1 MIGVV
6 IIALGWIVFTVLLII
21 TRPLPTTEEKM
32 QGD

>member
-1 MIGVV
+1 MAVL
-6 IIALGWIVFTVLLII
+6 IIVLGWIVFAVMLVV